1 MTRTSGR
8 RLGVTV
14 AVACT
19 ALTVLAACSSDG
31 PAAHSAVRPVLP
43 AGAVG
48 VLGKGTLYLL
58 LGDEAISANLWRVDL
73 GAERV
78 QQLTFN
84 PPQYGVSN
92 FSASTAGLVL
102 GNARSGVDEAD
113 IMVAGKPRPLSGGV
127 GDSPQIN
134 SAGEIVD
141 VAFAEQGV
149 RHGPWSRDRLL
160 YWTSPAS
167 RYRAIYKA
175 RPSRHQASSS
185 TLADLAWSPA
195 GTMILAAEG
204 PDAYNRLFAVNARG
218 QVVQRFV
225 TVPGFPRGW
234 AWGRYGLAVGYQTG
248 RHSVILGETGRV
260 RAKLP
265 GKWIPGCWNPAGTML
280 LVATPNRERIGIWT
294 PVSPGHV
301 RDLGRL
307 PGGAMQE
314 CSWTARPAPGTGQP
328 S

>member
-1 MTRTSGR
+1 MRASGR

-19 ALTVLAACSSDG
+19 ALTALAACSSDG
-31 PAAHSAVRPVLP
+31 PAAHPAVRPVLP
-43 AGAVG
+43 AGATG
-48 VLGKGTLYLL
+48 ALGQGTLYLL
-58 LGDEAISANLWRVDL
+58 LGNVPISANLWRVDL
-73 GAERV
+73 GTGRV
-78 QQLTFN
+78 RQLTFN

-113 IMVAGKPRPLSGGV
+113 VMIEGKPRPLSGGV

-134 SAGEIVD
+134 SAGQIVD

-160 YWTSPAS
+160 YWAS
-167 RYRAIYKA
+167 RAARYRTIYQAK
-175 RPSRHQASSS
+175 PSS
-185 TLADLAWSPA
+185 LVDLAWNPT

-204 PDAYNRLFAVNARG
+204 PDAYSRLFAVNARG
-218 QVVQRFV
+218 RVVSQFA
-225 TVPGFPRGW
+225 TVPGFPHGW
-234 AWGRYGLAVGYQTG
+234 AWGRYGLAVGYQTAAPTV
-248 RHSVILGETGRV
+248 VIGESGRV

-265 GKWIPGCWNPAGTML
+265 AKWIPGCWNPAGTML
-280 LVATPNRERIGIWT
+280 LVSTPNRERIGIWT
-294 PVSPGHV
+294 PANPGHI

-307 PGGAMQE
+307 PGGALQE

>member
-1 MTRTSGR
+1 VALAGGR
-8 RLGVTV
+8 RPIMIMAL
-14 AVACT
+14 ACT
-19 ALTVLAACSSDG
+19 ALAVLAACSSDG
-31 PAAHSAVRPVLP
+31 SAARPVLRPVLP
-43 AGAVG
+43 AGATA

-58 LGDEAISANLWRVDL
+58 LGNEAISANLWRVDL
-73 GAERV
+73 GSGLVR
-78 QQLTFN
+78 QLTFN

-113 IMVAGKPRPLSGGV
+113 IMVAGKPQPLSGGV

-134 SAGEIVD
+134 SAGQIVD

-160 YWTSPAS
+160 YWANPAA
-167 RYRAIYKA
+167 RYRTIYQAK
-175 RPSRHQASSS
+175 PSS
-185 TLADLAWSPA
+185 LVDLGWNPT

-204 PDAYNRLFAVNARG
+204 PDAYSRLFAVNARG
-218 QVVQRFV
+218 QIVSQFV
-225 TVPGFPRGW
+225 TVPGFPHGW
-234 AWGRYGLAVGYQTG
+234 AWGRYGLAVGYQSAAPTV
-248 RHSVILGETGRV
+248 VIGMSGRV

-265 GKWIPGCWNPAGTML
+265 DNWIPACWDPSGTML
-280 LVATPNRERIGIWT
+280 LVTSPDRERIGIWS
-294 PVSPGHV
+294 PASPGHV

-307 PGGAMQE
+307 PASALQE
-314 CSWTARPAPGTGQP
+314 CSWTARPAPGTDRP

>member
-1 MTRTSGR
+1 MRASDR

-19 ALTVLAACSSDG
+19 ALAVLAACSSGDSG
-31 PAAHSAVRPVLP
+31 AHRAVRPVLP
-43 AGAVG
+43 VGATG
-48 VLGKGTLYLL
+48 ALGKGTLYLL
-58 LGDEAISANLWRVDL
+58 LGDVAISANLWRVDL
-73 GAERV
+73 GTGRV

-113 IMVAGKPRPLSGGV
+113 IMVEGKPRPLSGGV

-134 SAGEIVD
+134 SAGQIVD

-160 YWTSPAS
+160 YWANRAS
-167 RYRAIYKA
+167 RYRAIYRA
-175 RPSRHQASSS
+175 QPSNYLAPSS
-185 TLADLAWSPA
+185 TLADLAWSPT

-204 PDAYNRLFAVNARG
+204 PDAYNRLFALDSRG
-218 QVVQRFV
+218 RVVRRFV

-248 RHSVILGETGRV
+248 RHSVVLGATGRV
-260 RAKLP
+260 LARLP

-280 LVATPNRERIGIWT
+280 LVATPDRERIGIWT
-294 PVSPGHV
+294 PGSPGHV
-301 RDLGRL
+301 RELGRL
-307 PGGAMQE
+307 PGGALQE
-314 CSWTARPAPGTGQP
+314 CSWTARPAPGT
-328 S
+328 

>member
-1 MTRTSGR
+1 MRRASGG
-8 RLGVTV
+8 RLGLIVVTV
-14 AVACT
+14 WT
-19 ALTVLAACSSDG
+19 ALAVLTACSSDG
-31 PAAHSAVRPVLP
+31 PAAHGVVRPVLP
-43 AGAVG
+43 GGAAG

-73 GAERV
+73 GTERV

-84 PPQYGVSN
+84 PPQHGVSN

-113 IMVAGKPRPLSGGV
+113 IMVAGRPRPLSGGV

-134 SAGEIVD
+134 SAGQIVD

-160 YWTSPAS
+160 YWANPAS

-175 RPSRHQASSS
+175 RPPRRQAPSS

-204 PDAYNRLFAVNARG
+204 PDAYYRLFAVNARG
-218 QVVQRFV
+218 QVVERFV

-234 AWGRYGLAVGYQTG
+234 AWGRYGLAVGYRTG
-248 RHSVILGETGRV
+248 RHSVVLGESGRV

-294 PVSPGHV
+294 PASPGHV

-307 PGGAMQE
+307 PGGALQE
-314 CSWTARPAPGTGQP
+314 CSWTARPARGTDRP